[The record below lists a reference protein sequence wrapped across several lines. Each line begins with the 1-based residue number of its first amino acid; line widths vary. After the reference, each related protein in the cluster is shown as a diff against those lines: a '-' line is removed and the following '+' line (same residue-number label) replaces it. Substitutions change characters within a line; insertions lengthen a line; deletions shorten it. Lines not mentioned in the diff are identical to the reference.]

1 LHFVHVQDFS
11 IFCPSGQQFYGLL
24 PVFPAG
30 RPGDGIIPDMLAL
43 LTENPLIFAVVLV
56 ALVISLSVHEFAHA
70 WVSDKLGDPTARYM
84 GRVTLNPKAHID
96 PLGMLLLVV
105 AGFGWG
111 KPVPFNPLN
120 LKYPKRDSALIALAG
135 PASNFILAIVTAI
148 ILNFVNV
155 NSLVG
160 GALYL
165 LVFYNLLLGVFNL
178 MPFHPLDGFKIVGG
192 LLPNNLALQWYQ
204 MQPYGIIILVAFIFT
219 NSFQKIVLPIVDI
232 LTKMLGV
239 TA

>member
-1 LHFVHVQDFS
+1 MLD
-11 IFCPSGQQFYGLL
+11 LL
-24 PVFPAG
+24 AQS
-30 RPGDGIIPDMLAL
+30 
-43 LTENPLIFAVVLV
+43 PLIFAIVLV

-70 WVSDKLGDPTARYM
+70 WVSDRLGDPTARHL
-84 GRVTLNPKAHID
+84 GRVTLNPKAHVD

-111 KPVPFNPLN
+111 RPVPFNPLN

-135 PASNFILAIVTAI
+135 PASNFILATITAVV
-148 ILNFVNV
+148 LKFVNPG
-155 NSLVG
+155 SLVE

-165 LVFYNLLLGVFNL
+165 LVFYNLMLGVFNL

-192 LLPNNLALQWYQ
+192 LLPNNLAVQWYQ
-204 MQPYGIIILVAFIFT
+204 MQPYGIVILVAFIFT
-219 NSFQKIVLPIVDI
+219 NSFQKIVLPVVDI
-232 LTKMLGV
+232 LTKLLGV

>member
-1 LHFVHVQDFS
+1 MHLIHVQDSS
-11 IFCPSGQQFYGLL
+11 IFWPSGQQFCVICGRIR
-24 PVFPAG
+24 PVRLG
-30 RPGDGIIPDMLAL
+30 GGIISDMLDL
-43 LTENPLIFAVVLV
+43 LAQSPLIFAIVLV
-56 ALVISLSVHEFAHA
+56 ALIISLSVHEFAHA
-70 WVSDKLGDPTARYM
+70 WVSDRLGDPTARQL

-111 KPVPFNPLN
+111 RPVPFNPLN
-120 LKYPKRDSALIALAG
+120 LKFPKRDSALIALAG
-135 PASNFILAIVTAI
+135 PASNFMLAIITAI
-148 ILNFVNV
+148 VLKLINPG
-155 NSLVG
+155 SLVG

-165 LVFYNLLLGVFNL
+165 LVFYNLMLGVFNL

-219 NSFQKIVLPIVDI
+219 NSFQKVVLPVVDI
-232 LTKMLGV
+232 LTKLLGV

>member
-1 LHFVHVQDFS
+1 
-11 IFCPSGQQFYGLL
+11 
-24 PVFPAG
+24 
-30 RPGDGIIPDMLAL
+30 MLAL

>member
-1 LHFVHVQDFS
+1 MLN
-11 IFCPSGQQFYGLL
+11 LL
-24 PVFPAG
+24 FQEPAF
-30 RPGDGIIPDMLAL
+30 
-43 LTENPLIFAVVLV
+43 FAVILV

-70 WVSDKLGDPTARYM
+70 WVSDRLGDPTARQL

-111 KPVPFNPLN
+111 RPVPFNPLN

-135 PASNFILAIVTAI
+135 PASNFMLAIITAAVLKF
-148 ILNFVNV
+148 LNPGFQIGSV
-155 NSLVG
+155 
-160 GALYL
+160 LYS
-165 LVFYNLLLGVFNL
+165 LVFYNLMLGVFNL

-219 NSFQKIVLPIVDI
+219 NSFQKIVLPVVGI
-232 LTKMLGV
+232 LTKLLGV

>member
-1 LHFVHVQDFS
+1 LRVFDA
-11 IFCPSGQQFYGLL
+11 L
-24 PVFPAG
+24 P
-30 RPGDGIIPDMLAL
+30 RPGGGIIPNMLNL
-43 LTENPLIFAVVLV
+43 LFQEPAFFAVILV

-70 WVSDKLGDPTARYM
+70 WVSDRLGDPTARQL

-111 KPVPFNPLN
+111 RPVPFNPLN

-135 PASNFILAIVTAI
+135 PASNFMLAIITAAVLKF
-148 ILNFVNV
+148 LNPGFQIGSV
-155 NSLVG
+155 
-160 GALYL
+160 LYS
-165 LVFYNLLLGVFNL
+165 LVFYNLMLGVFNL

-219 NSFQKIVLPIVDI
+219 NSFQKIVLPVVGI
-232 LTKMLGV
+232 LTKLLGV